1 MGFGPAATG
10 DSQLPVQGVTVLA
23 RFRKAMDER
32 EEGFTLIELLV
43 VMIIIGI
50 LAAIAIPV
58 FLSQKN
64 KAKTTSAKSDVSI
77 IGKDVASY
85 YVDGTSALVLV
96 SVAGGWEL
104 HAGTSAG
111 ALVDSGKLSSG
122 NSVATTTAVSTVT
135 SDSAWCVAVQ
145 GGDTAASVYSYS
157 ADKGLKAN
165 GCTGGTTN

>member
-1 MGFGPAATG
+1 MLT
-10 DSQLPVQGVTVLA
+10 

-58 FLSQKN
+58 FLSQKD

-85 YVDGTSALVLV
+85 YVDGTSALTL
-96 SVAGGWEL
+96 STTAAGGTWTL
-104 HAGTSAG
+104 NSTTPVAQ
-111 ALVDSGKLSSG
+111 VDSGKLSTG
-122 NSVATTTAVSTVT
+122 NSTATGSQTIT
-135 SDSAWCVAVQ
+135 SDAAWCVQVTA
-145 GGDTAASVYSYS
+145 GDSKATIYSYS
-157 ADKGLKAN
+157 AASGLKPNACN
-165 GCTGGTTN
+165 GATN